1 MNNSELSPMIMQQ
14 LAKLEERHIDL
25 DAQGNKI
32 IAIDV
37 DGVLLDYSLA
47 YRHAWAQA
55 FGDLPDER
63 DPNAYWPLDRWA
75 VHRLEGERKRQF
87 RSKFDET
94 FWSTIPPLPGA
105 LEACTRLN
113 HAGYTLVFVT
123 AMKPGFEKARL
134 KNIQNLGITFSDLIV
149 TSMSEEIGNP
159 KANILNKLK
168 PLAFVDDYAPYL
180 RGLEPGIH
188 KALIHR
194 HPNGSPNVGEDLA
207 LADSSHKD
215 LDDFARWWEE
225 CEGARK

>member
-1 MNNSELSPMIMQQ
+1 MNNSELGPKIMQQ
-14 LAKLEERHIDL
+14 LAKLEERLMDT
-25 DAQGNKI
+25 DVQGNKI

-37 DGVLLDYSLA
+37 DGVLLDYSVA

-55 FGDLPDER
+55 FGELPAER

-87 RSKFDET
+87 RSQFDET

-105 LEACTRLN
+105 LEACTRLS

-134 KNIQNLGITFSDLIV
+134 KNIQTLGVPFSDLIV
-149 TSMSEEIGNP
+149 TSMSEATGNP
-159 KANILNKLK
+159 KASILNRLQ
-168 PLAFVDDYAPYL
+168 PRAFVDDYAPYL

-194 HPNGSPNVGEDLA
+194 LPNGSPNVGEDLA
-207 LADSSHKD
+207 LADSSHED
-215 LDDFARWWEE
+215 LGGFARWWV
-225 CEGARK
+225 EGEGTHK